1 MKFMVRHLL
10 FFALFFGTL
19 SFTVVSNPV
28 TPDWENA
35 TTIVGD
41 TLAPT
46 KLFEAHPTPV
56 SHPALQQ
63 KQYKRKVNF
72 TPFREQQVEEMA
84 LPNSVKAIAICKGEG
99 EFVAGRP
106 RFVSGTFRDTV
117 MNTVGKD
124 SVIITKLSVLNC
136 QSI

>member
-10 FFALFFGTL
+10 LIALFFGTL

-28 TPDWENA
+28 DTVLEDSVMEVLD
-35 TTIVGD
+35 TTILPVK
-41 TLAPT
+41 TY
-46 KLFEAHPTPV
+46 PTPV
-56 SHPALQQ
+56 SHPAFQQ
-63 KQYKRKVNF
+63 KRHTRKVD
-72 TPFREQQVEEMA
+72 FRPAKEQQIEENV
-84 LPNSVKAIAICKGEG
+84 LPNSTKAIAICKGEG

-117 MNTVGKD
+117 ITRAGRD
-124 SVIITKLSVLNC
+124 SVVITKLSVLNC

>member
-28 TPDWENA
+28 STDWEA
-35 TTIVGD
+35 STVTVCD
-41 TLAPT
+41 TLVPI
-46 KLFEAHPTPV
+46 KQFEAHPTPV

-63 KQYKRKVNF
+63 KQYKRKVKF
-72 TPFREQQVEEMA
+72 SPVREQQIEETA

-117 MNTVGKD
+117 MNVVGRD

>member
-28 TPDWENA
+28 DTDWEDS
-35 TTIVGD
+35 TTISCDSIIPVQG
-41 TLAPT
+41 
-46 KLFEAHPTPV
+46 FEAHPKAV
-56 SHPALQQ
+56 SHPAFEQ
-63 KQYKRKVNF
+63 KQYKRKVTF
-72 TPFREQQVEEMA
+72 SPVREQQVEETA

-117 MNTVGKD
+117 MNSVGRD